1 LCLIEVEAAVKESQG
16 TRGKSNQ
23 KSEIKSAP
31 MTPERW
37 QQVEEVLQA
46 ALDCAPQERA
56 AFLDQVCAGD
66 AELQTEANSLV
77 SAYDAA
83 ADFIEE
89 PAIARDA
96 HVILG
101 DHSLNH
107 IGREIGPYRIIERLG
122 SGGMGEVYLAQD
134 TRLDRLV
141 ALKILP
147 AYFVSDET
155 RLRRFQREARAASA
169 LNHPNILTIHE
180 VGELAGVHFI
190 ATEFIDGRTIRELI
204 AADDLSL
211 TDVLDIV
218 AQVAG
223 ALAAAHAAGIV
234 HRDIK
239 PENIMRRGDGIV
251 KVLDFGI
258 VKLLEQ
264 SPAEMPSYTRSQTEI
279 GAVLGTVGYMSP
291 EQARGLAVDER
302 TDVWSLGVVLY
313 EMLSYRAPFKGATR
327 MDTMVAI
334 LQREPAALS
343 ELTQEPVLQQLW
355 SIATRSLRKDAAKR
369 YQTTAE
375 LLSDL
380 SEVRQEL
387 ERVGESRAQVML
399 DFLRSSR
406 GIDIDEVS
414 ATLAREE
421 LISSPSVFGEASS
434 YRRYGLLT
442 IGLLL
447 LTAILGLVFLY
458 QRFGAHR
465 NPAGVVTV
473 PVVTNKPYTQMT
485 EDAQLQFVD
494 TQEQR
499 ISAMMGDRP
508 VKLNEEAVRAIKKYV
523 DRYAAREEAVT
534 NSPGD
539 ESLNVVYA
547 RAVPYVPLIARAFAA
562 RKIPIV
568 IGIYLPMIESAY
580 KPCFENE
587 IGATGLFQ
595 FLPATAKTYGVAR
608 EDMCDVEKMTPAAAH
623 YIADRMAELG
633 EDSQTMTLVLLSYN
647 QGPGWVTDTLRQLR
661 ETDNYQRD
669 FWTIYANRDTL
680 SESFRKEAG
689 YVPEFFAAA
698 IIGENPA
705 NFGLSTPAL
714 SSLAKDSR

>member
-1 LCLIEVEAAVKESQG
+1 
-16 TRGKSNQ
+16 
-23 KSEIKSAP
+23 

-46 ALDCAPQERA
+46 ALDRAPQERA

-107 IGREIGPYRIIERLG
+107 IGREIGPYKIIERLG
-122 SGGMGEVYLAQD
+122 SGGMGEVYLAED
-134 TRLDRLV
+134 ARLDRLV

-147 AYFVSDET
+147 PYFVSDET

-180 VGELAGVHFI
+180 VGELEDLHFI
-190 ATEFIDGRTIRELI
+190 ATEFIDGGTIRELI
-204 AADDLSL
+204 AADDLSP

-218 AQVAG
+218 AQVAS
-223 ALAAAHAAGIV
+223 ALSAAHAAGIV

-239 PENIMRRGDGIV
+239 PENIMRRTDGIV

-279 GAVLGTVGYMSP
+279 GTVLGTVGYMSP
-291 EQARGLAVDER
+291 EQARGLDIDER
-302 TDVWSLGVVLY
+302 TDIWSLGVVLY
-313 EMLSYRAPFKGATR
+313 EMLSYRAPFNGATR

-334 LQREPAALS
+334 LEREPAALAQ
-343 ELTQEPVLQQLW
+343 LTDEPVLQRLG
-355 SIATRSLRKDAAKR
+355 SIAGRCLRKDAAAR
-369 YQTTAE
+369 YQTVTQ

-380 SEVRQEL
+380 AEARQQLDRVDESE
-387 ERVGESRAQVML
+387 AQGAL
-399 DFLRSSR
+399 DLLRSSPEIKP
-406 GIDIDEVS
+406 GEIS
-414 ATLAREE
+414 GKLAREQTGSRAAI
-421 LISSPSVFGEASS
+421 LGEANR
-434 YRRYGLLT
+434 YGRYGLLAL
-442 IGLLL
+442 GLLL
-447 LTAILGLVFLY
+447 IVVILGSVFLY
-458 QRFGAHR
+458 QRFGVHR
-465 NPAGVVTV
+465 NVSGVAPV
-473 PVVTNKPYTQMT
+473 PVVTNKLYTQMT
-485 EDAQLQFVD
+485 VDEQVQFVD
-494 TQEQR
+494 TQEQH

-508 VKLNEEAVRAIKKYV
+508 VKLNEEALRAIKKHV

-534 NSPGD
+534 NNPGD
-539 ESLNVVYA
+539 ESLNVIYA
-547 RAVPYVPLIARAFAA
+547 RAVPYVPLIARSFAA

-568 IGIYLPMIESAY
+568 IGIYLPMVESAY
-580 KPCFENE
+580 KPCYVNQ

-595 FLPATAKTYGVAR
+595 FLPSTAKVYGVAR
-608 EDMCDVEKMTPAAAH
+608 EDMCDVEKMAPAAAH

-633 EDSQTMTLVLLSYN
+633 EDSETMTLVLLSYN

-661 ETDNYQRD
+661 DTDNYQRN

-680 SESFRKEAG
+680 SESFRREAG

-698 IIGENPA
+698 IVGENPK
-705 NFGLSTPAL
+705 NFGLSTPVL
-714 SSLAKDSR
+714 SSLARDSTVPR